1 MADVLSLPAV
11 EVYRE
16 MSAEPVVPNLD
27 PPVAS
32 ETDRLEE
39 LAVRHGRNYDAY
51 LVTEPGWEYFWSRG
65 RRGVV
70 AVARQG
76 RYLFSSGGLLAPA
89 EHQAEL
95 LEQLVDRAERDRL
108 VLSFFNI
115 AENQL
120 ALFRSFGFQ
129 ATKWGEEAL
138 VDLPGRTWSGK
149 SFEWVRRQ
157 TNFCRRHGLAMS
169 ECVRE
174 AVSPARWERLI
185 ADVSEVSRL
194 FLESKPQSTEMRFLQ
209 GGFDPQQLGRKR
221 VFIARADQGAGRIEG
236 FLACNPCDDGRT
248 WVMETFRQR
257 PDAVRGTIP
266 FLMHQVMQHL
276 KEEGV
281 ERVSLC
287 LIPGLGCRESLP
299 GDSAM
304 ARWGLVIGTQ
314 KFNLVFDTAGAYHF
328 KSRFRPRFESRY
340 LCVRPKMS
348 FGVAMAF
355 IRLLGVL
362 KVDFAKMIQLAVRRW
377 QKRVSRATLWTP

>member
-1 MADVLSLPAV
+1 MADVLSLSAAPLC
-11 EVYRE
+11 RE
-16 MSAEPVVPNLD
+16 MSAEPVVPVLGLS
-27 PPVAS
+27 VGS
-32 ETDRLEE
+32 EADRLEE

-76 RYLFSSGGLLAPA
+76 RYLFSSGGLLAPE
-89 EHQAEL
+89 EHQPEL
-95 LEQLVDRAERDRL
+95 LAQLVDHAERNRL

-115 AENQL
+115 GEEQL
-120 ALFRSFGFQ
+120 PLFRSFGFQ

-149 SFEWVRRQ
+149 CFEWVRRQ
-157 TNFCRRHGLAMS
+157 TNFCRRHGLVMK

-185 ADVSEVSRL
+185 AEVTEVSQL
-194 FLESKPQSTEMRFLQ
+194 FLDSKPQSNEMRFLQ
-209 GGFDPQQLGRKR
+209 GGFDPQQMGRKR
-221 VFIARADQGAGRIEG
+221 IFIARADEGAGRIEG

-266 FLMHQVMQHL
+266 FLMHQVMRQL
-276 KEEGV
+276 KDEDV
-281 ERVSLC
+281 QRVSLC
-287 LIPGLGCRESLP
+287 LIPGLGCREPLS
-299 GDSAM
+299 GDSAL

-314 KFNLVFDTAGAYHF
+314 RFNLVFDTAGAYHF

-340 LCVRPKMS
+340 LCVRPQMS
-348 FGVAMAF
+348 LGAAMAF
-355 IRLLGVL
+355 IRLLGVM
-362 KVDFAKMIQLAVRRW
+362 KVDFGKIFQLAVNRW
-377 QKRVSRATLWTP
+377 RKRVSRATLWTP